1 MPHNRHILFLLALS
15 QKSRTFAPSRHRI
28 MEKNSQLRTAWDF
41 VENTGISIFL
51 TGKAGTGKT
60 TFLREVCKRSPKRKI
75 VVAPTGVAAINAGGM
90 TIHSFFQLPLT
101 PYVPS
106 AAYKERFD
114 FSKEKRSIIRT
125 LDLLIIDEISM
136 VRSDLLDAIDNI
148 MRRFRDPQRP
158 FGGVQLLLIGDLQQ
172 LTPVVTAEEEA
183 LLREYYDTP
192 YFFGS
197 HALQKTPY
205 VTIQLS
211 QVYRQQDETFLNILN
226 HIREGRP
233 TRDDL
238 DKLNA
243 RRLPPTQF
251 GVHGGTASVPHYI
264 RLTTHNRLADAY
276 NEEALLKIREPIFRF
291 TAQIDG
297 TFPEYAYP
305 TDVVLTLKLGAQVMF
320 IKNDTSAEHRFYN
333 GRIGRISKID
343 DKHISVRCED
353 DDSDIDVEP
362 LQWENAKYEL
372 NDKTKEI
379 EAHVQGTFTQ
389 YPLRLAW
396 AITIHKSQGLT
407 FDHAIIDAGKSFA
420 AGQVYVA
427 LSRCRT
433 LDGLLLAT
441 PISASNIFG
450 DQRVATYIAQ
460 EEQEAQRSIEA
471 LPQLKEAY
479 YRELLREL
487 FDFTDF
493 NRKYATLRRQL
504 DEHFYTTYPRLCAAH
519 RQTNAEFQT
528 KVIDVSRKWAA
539 LIAQMPLQQLHEAP
553 FLERTG
559 RSTVYFLNTLT
570 DLFADLLEKT
580 VVETDNKQVVRR
592 TSEALADLRQSYAIK
607 TSVLAAVAAEGFSM
621 KSYLRQKQHATLDA
635 LGELSDKKKRERKPR
650 SPKSRD
656 RKTSALTSAKRL
668 LASEGTAAAPVVSS
682 DIQNKPLYEA
692 LRNWRWE
699 KSKQLNLPPYT
710 ILQQKALIGIVN
722 ALPRTLR
729 ELIAIP
735 YFGKQS
741 ADKYGA
747 EILDVVSQ
755 HLP

>member
-1 MPHNRHILFLLALS
+1 
-15 QKSRTFAPSRHRI
+15 
-28 MEKNSQLRTAWDF
+28 MEKNEQLRQAWDF

-136 VRSDLLDAIDNI
+136 VRSDLLDAVDNI
-148 MRRFRDPQRP
+148 MRRFRNPQRP

-172 LTPVVTAEEEA
+172 LTPVVTPDEET

-211 QVYRQQDETFLNILN
+211 HVYRQQDETFLNILN

-243 RRLPPTQF
+243 RCLPTTPFSTQE
-251 GVHGGTASVPHYI
+251 GTAPAPHYI

-276 NEEALLKIREPIFRF
+276 NEEALLKIREPVFRF

-297 TFPEYAYP
+297 TFPDYAYP

-320 IKNDTSAEHRFYN
+320 VKNDPSPAHAFYN
-333 GRIGRISKID
+333 GRIGRITKID
-343 DKHISVRCED
+343 DQHISVRCED
-353 DDSDIDVEP
+353 DESDIDVEP

-407 FDHAIIDAGKSFA
+407 FDHAIIDAGQSFA

-433 LDGLLLAT
+433 LHGLLLAT
-441 PISASNIFG
+441 PIRANNIFG

-487 FDFTDF
+487 FDFSDF
-493 NRKYATLRRQL
+493 NRKYATLCRQL

-519 RQTNAEFQT
+519 RQANAEFQT
-528 KVIDVSRKWAA
+528 KVIDISRKWAA
-539 LIAQMPLQQLHEAP
+539 LISQMPPQQLHEAP

-559 RSTVYFLNTLT
+559 RSTIYFLNTLT

-580 VVETDNKQVVRR
+580 VVETDNKQVARR
-592 TSEALADLRQSYAIK
+592 TAEALADLRQGYAIK

-650 SPKSRD
+650 SPKPRN
-656 RKTSALTSAKRL
+656 RKASAPASQSPSSKRP
-668 LASEGTAAAPVVSS
+668 AVSKVTTAAPVGSS
-682 DIQNKPLYEA
+682 DIPNKPLYEA

-741 ADKYGA
+741 AEKYGA
-747 EILDVVSQ
+747 EILDVVSR

>member
-1 MPHNRHILFLLALS
+1 M
-15 QKSRTFAPSRHRI
+15 
-28 MEKNSQLRTAWDF
+28 
-41 VENTGISIFL
+41 
-51 TGKAGTGKT
+51 
-60 TFLREVCKRSPKRKI
+60 
-75 VVAPTGVAAINAGGM
+75 
-90 TIHSFFQLPLT
+90 
-101 PYVPS
+101 
-106 AAYKERFD
+106 
-114 FSKEKRSIIRT
+114 
-125 LDLLIIDEISM
+125 
-136 VRSDLLDAIDNI
+136 
-148 MRRFRDPQRP
+148 
-158 FGGVQLLLIGDLQQ
+158 
-172 LTPVVTAEEEA
+172 
-183 LLREYYDTP
+183 
-192 YFFGS
+192 
-197 HALQKTPY
+197 
-205 VTIQLS
+205 
-211 QVYRQQDETFLNILN
+211 
-226 HIREGRP
+226 
-233 TRDDL
+233 
-238 DKLNA
+238 
-243 RRLPPTQF
+243 
-251 GVHGGTASVPHYI
+251 
-264 RLTTHNRLADAY
+264 
-276 NEEALLKIREPIFRF
+276 
-291 TAQIDG
+291 
-297 TFPEYAYP
+297 
-305 TDVVLTLKLGAQVMF
+305 LTLKLGAQVMF

-407 FDHAIIDAGKSFA
+407 FDHAIIDAGQSFA

-433 LDGLLLAT
+433 LHGLLLAT
-441 PISASNIFG
+441 PISANNIFG

-487 FDFTDF
+487 FDFSDF
-493 NRKYATLRRQL
+493 NRKYATLCRQL

-519 RQTNAEFQT
+519 RQTSAEFQT

-539 LIAQMPLQQLHEAP
+539 LIAQMPLQQLHETP

-580 VVETDNKQVVRR
+580 VVETDNKQVARR

-607 TSVLAAVAAEGFSM
+607 TAVLAAVAAEGFSM

-635 LGELSDKKKRERKPR
+635 LGELSDKKKRARKPR

-656 RKTSALTSAKRL
+656 RTASALTSAKRL
-668 LASEGTAAAPVVSS
+668 PASEGTAAAPVVSS

-741 ADKYGA
+741 AEKYGA